1 MKDHLQQ
8 INIYLEDFKIINGFI
23 QDAQI
28 NNDPVKLNVGGVVMV
43 VGRQTLTSVPGSRL
57 AEMFLVDMNLRQ
69 VDQGEIFIDR
79 DHLAFSYLITY
90 LRNGRKYLP
99 NITNEMKVLIEI
111 EIAYWKLQE
120 DREIE

>member
-43 VGRQTLTSVPGSRL
+43 VGR
-57 AEMFLVDMNLRQ
+57 
-69 VDQGEIFIDR
+69 
-79 DHLAFSYLITY
+79 
-90 LRNGRKYLP
+90 
-99 NITNEMKVLIEI
+99 
-111 EIAYWKLQE
+111 
-120 DREIE
+120 